1 MGHYENG
8 RWVSED
14 PMQRDA
20 DANGGYL
27 PMPAQSEW
35 SKRERAVIAEL
46 MASQQL
52 SEHAVLRQGLR
63 WYQLA
68 VRRSK
73 EGFPNVRWQA
83 NDGTLKPRDDL
94 KMVKSAIGD
103 GDDN

>member
-27 PMPAQSEW
+27 PMQSEW
-35 SKRERAVIAEL
+35 NKHERAVIAEL
-46 MASQQL
+46 MESQQL

-73 EGFPNVRWQA
+73 DGFPIVRWQA
-83 NDGTLKPRDDL
+83 DDGTLMPRDDL
-94 KMVKSAIGD
+94 KIVKSVLGESD
-103 GDDN
+103 E